1 MNRDDVIEYIENR
14 PTQRRE
20 DLNMMNKLMDELN
33 NPQDGLNFVHVAG
46 TNGKGSCCAMLTSI
60 LKEANYKVGTF
71 ISPHLINYEE
81 RISVNGIEISSSDF
95 CRLVKKVKDASDK
108 LNITPM
114 FFDILTA
121 VAFLYFREK
130 KCDIVVLEVGLGGR
144 LDATNIIKRPL
155 ISVIMNIGL
164 EHTQILGD
172 TLEKIAYEKLGIVKE
187 NCDVVTYENKKLTGI
202 YKKVCA
208 EKNAILHPTNFD
220 KVEIISEGI
229 DKQIFNYKSYKN
241 IKLSLLGRHQF
252 YNAAVVIECVDLLK
266 EKSFKINEKDLKNGL
281 RNTIWEA
288 RLSIL
293 SNEPLF
299 ILDGAHNPQ
308 CARAL
313 ADSLPQIM
321 PKQKA
326 IIICGILKDK
336 DYKQI
341 IDELSSFAKEFI
353 CLNSNSKKALDKE
366 KLFKYINDKNI
377 KATMAKNVKDAINIA
392 LDKTQDDDVILACGS
407 LYLAGEICDNY
418 KKIYKQYLRK
428 KVKEKL
434 KTLSEK
440 EKEEASKII
449 VKKIKISKEYQ
460 KAKYIMIYSALKNE
474 VDLKELTKDKDKIF
488 VYPRCIND
496 KEMIALVP
504 NSENDFEIGKF
515 NIKEPILDKS
525 KIAEKIDLII
535 CPLVAYDKNKKR
547 LGNGKGYY
555 DRFLAKYDCFKI
567 GVGFKKQEL
576 KEVPN
581 EKFDRKL
588 DIIYSEVDTFL

>member
-1 MNRDDVIEYIENR
+1 MNREEAIEYIENR
-14 PTQRRE
+14 PANRRN
-20 DLNMMNKLMDELN
+20 DLNVMNKLMDELD
-33 NPQDGLNFVHVAG
+33 NPQDSLNFIHVAG

-81 RISVNGIEISSSDF
+81 RISINGIEIASADF
-95 CRLVKKVKDASDK
+95 CRLVKKVKDVSDK

-121 VAFLYFREK
+121 IAFLYFKEK
-130 KCDIVVLEVGLGGR
+130 ECDIVILEVGLGGR
-144 LDATNIIKRPL
+144 LDSTNIIKNPL

-172 TLEKIAYEKLGIVKE
+172 TLDKIAYEKSGIIKE
-187 NCDVVTYENKKLTGI
+187 KCDVVVYENKKLTNI
-202 YKKVCA
+202 YKNICK
-208 EKNAILHPTNFD
+208 ERNANLHLTNFD
-220 KVEIISEGI
+220 KVEIVSEGI
-229 DKQIFNYKSYKN
+229 NKQIFNYKNYKN
-241 IKLSLLGRHQF
+241 IKLSLLGKHQF

-266 EKSFKINEKDLKNGL
+266 EKGFKISETNIKNGFE
-281 RNTIWEA
+281 NTIWDA

-293 SNEPLF
+293 SNDPLF

-308 CARAL
+308 CAKAL
-313 ADSLPQIM
+313 ADSLPQIIS
-321 PKQKA
+321 KQKA

-341 IDELSSFAKEFI
+341 INELSPFAKEFI
-353 CLNSNSKKALDKE
+353 CLNPNSKKALDKE
-366 KLFKYINDKNI
+366 ELFKYINEKNI
-377 KATMAKNVKDAINIA
+377 KATLAKDVNDAINIA
-392 LDKTQDDDVILACGS
+392 LNKAQNDDVILACGS

-428 KVKEKL
+428 NVKEKL
-434 KTLSEK
+434 KAMNEK
-440 EKEEASKII
+440 EKEESSKII
-449 VKKIKISKEYQ
+449 VNKIRESKEYQ
-460 KAKYIMIYSALKNE
+460 EAKCILIYNALKNE
-474 VDLKELTKDKDKIF
+474 VDLKGLTKDKDKIF
-488 VYPRCIND
+488 AYPKCIND

-504 NSENDFEIGKF
+504 NSEDDFEIGKF
-515 NIKEPILDKS
+515 NIKEPILNKS
-525 KIAEKIDLII
+525 KIMEKIDLII
-535 CPLVAYDKNKKR
+535 CPLVAFDKNKNR

-555 DRFLAKYDCFKI
+555 DRFLAKYDCPKI
-567 GVGFKKQEL
+567 GVGFKIQEL

>member
-1 MNRDDVIEYIENR
+1 MNRKEAIEYIENR

-20 DLNMMNKLMDELN
+20 DLNLMNKLMDELG
-33 NPQDGLNFVHVAG
+33 NPQDSLNFIHVAG

-60 LKEANYKVGTF
+60 LKEANYKVGTYT
-71 ISPHLINYEE
+71 SPHLINYEE
-81 RISVNGIEISSSDF
+81 RISINGIEIVSADF
-95 CRLVKKVKDASDK
+95 CRLVKKVKDVSDK
-108 LNITPM
+108 LNILPM

-121 VAFLYFREK
+121 VAFLYFKEN
-130 KCDIVVLEVGLGGR
+130 KCDIVILEVGLGGR
-144 LDATNIIKRPL
+144 LDATNIIKRPI

-172 TLEKIAYEKLGIVKE
+172 TLEKIACEKLGIVKE
-187 NCDVVTYENKKLTGI
+187 NSDVVTYENKKLINI
-202 YKKVCA
+202 YKKVCK
-208 EKNAILHPTNFD
+208 ERNANLHFTDFG

-229 DKQIFNYKSYKN
+229 NKQLFNYKNYKN
-241 IKLSLLGRHQF
+241 IKLSLLGKHQF
-252 YNAAVVIECVDLLK
+252 YNAAVVIECIDLLK
-266 EKSFKINEKDLKNGL
+266 EKGFEINEIDLKNGF
-281 RNTIWEA
+281 RNTIWNA

-293 SNEPLF
+293 SNNPLF

-308 CARAL
+308 CAKAL
-313 ADSLPQIM
+313 VDSLPQIIS
-321 PKQKA
+321 KQKA

-341 IDELSSFAKEFI
+341 VDELSGYAKEFI
-353 CLNSNSKKALDKE
+353 CLNPNSKKALDKE
-366 KLFKYINDKNI
+366 ELFKYISDKNI
-377 KATMAKNVKDAINIA
+377 KATLAKDAKEAINIA

-407 LYLAGEICDNY
+407 LYLAGEIYDNY

-440 EKEEASKII
+440 EKEEASRII
-449 VKKIKISKEYQ
+449 VNKIKTSKEYQ

-488 VYPRCIND
+488 VYPRCIDD
-496 KEMIALVP
+496 KEMIALMP
-504 NSENDFEIGKF
+504 NSENDFEIGMF
-515 NIKEPILDKS
+515 NIKEPILSKS
-525 KIAEKIDLII
+525 TKVETIDLII
-535 CPLVAYDKNKKR
+535 CPLVAYDKDKNR

-555 DRFLAKYDCFKI
+555 DRFLAKYDCFKM
-567 GVGFKKQEL
+567 GVGFKIQEL

-581 EKFDRKL
+581 EIFDRKL

>member
-46 TNGKGSCCAMLTSI
+46 TNGKGSCCAMITSI

-121 VAFLYFREK
+121 VAFLYFKEK

-353 CLNSNSKKALDKE
+353 CLNPNSKKALDKE

-488 VYPRCIND
+488 IYPRCIND

-555 DRFLAKYDCFKI
+555 DCFLAKYDCFKI
-567 GVGFKKQEL
+567 GVGFKIQEL